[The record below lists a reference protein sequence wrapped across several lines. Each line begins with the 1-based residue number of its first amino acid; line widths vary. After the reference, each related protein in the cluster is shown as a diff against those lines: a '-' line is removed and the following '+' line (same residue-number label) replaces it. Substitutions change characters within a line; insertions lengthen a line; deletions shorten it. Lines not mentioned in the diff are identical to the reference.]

1 MAEFPGPRSDDRSP
15 AVRTPR
21 PRVVIVDDHDLVR
34 RELAALL
41 AAAGFDVVALA
52 PTLAEGRRVLRATV
66 PDVAV
71 VDDGLPD
78 GSGVEFC
85 RELGALSPGTAVI
98 VHAATLLPGQ
108 ERRALAAGAVAAVL
122 KSVDG
127 APLLQAIA
135 RCAAPARPTPSDMT

>member
-1 MAEFPGPRSDDRSP
+1 MADLPGPRSDTG
-15 AVRTPR
+15 AATTPR
-21 PRVVIVDDHDLVR
+21 TSVVVVDDHDVVR

-41 AAAGFDVVALA
+41 TAAGLDVVAEA
-52 PTLAEGRRVLRATV
+52 RSLAEGRRVLRATR

-85 RELGALSPGTAVI
+85 RELPALSPGTAVV

-127 APLLQAIA
+127 APLLRAIA
-135 RCAAPARPTPSDMT
+135 RRVAPARPTLT

>member
-1 MAEFPGPRSDDRSP
+1 
-15 AVRTPR
+15 V
-21 PRVVIVDDHDLVR
+21 VDDPDVVR

-41 AAAGFDVVALA
+41 RAAGFDVVAEA
-52 PTLAEGRRVLRATV
+52 RSLAEGRRVLRATR

-85 RELGALSPGTAVI
+85 RELPALSPGTAVV

-127 APLLQAIA
+127 APLLRAIA
-135 RCAAPARPTPSDMT
+135 RRAEPARPTLT